1 MFERW
6 GLDEAGNL
14 ILNIA
19 LRFIG
24 PAYLA
29 AGPFLIGSCR
39 YAYSFVTPKRV
50 GLPVDADIKKRGRVV
65 ACAGKT
71 VI

>member
-1 MFERW
+1 M
-6 GLDEAGNL
+6 
-14 ILNIA
+14 
-19 LRFIG
+19 RFIG

-29 AGPFLIGSCR
+29 AGPFIMGFLPLGLPFCD
-39 YAYSFVTPKRV
+39 PKKV
-50 GLPVDADIKKRGRVV
+50 GMPVDAVIKKRGRVV